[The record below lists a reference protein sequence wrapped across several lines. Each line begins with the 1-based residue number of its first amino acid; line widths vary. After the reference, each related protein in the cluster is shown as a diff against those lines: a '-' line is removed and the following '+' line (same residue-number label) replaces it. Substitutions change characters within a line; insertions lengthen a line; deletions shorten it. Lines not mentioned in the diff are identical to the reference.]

1 MIGLVF
7 TLVGLTPAVALG
19 EVDISKTMLC
29 ALTEA
34 IECGYEAQCSYGP
47 VDELNLPPFIRVDPR
62 AKTLTEHNGSRKT
75 VATSVTSKDGQLVL
89 QGIENRAYSISITA
103 STGRLSAST
112 AGPDAGFV
120 FFGACTNP

>member
-1 MIGLVF
+1 M
-7 TLVGLTPAVALG
+7 LVGTIPAVALG

-34 IECGYEAQCSYGP
+34 IECGYESQCSYGP

-75 VATSVTSKDGQLVL
+75 VVGSVTNKDGQLVL

-112 AGPDAGFV
+112 AGPDVGFV